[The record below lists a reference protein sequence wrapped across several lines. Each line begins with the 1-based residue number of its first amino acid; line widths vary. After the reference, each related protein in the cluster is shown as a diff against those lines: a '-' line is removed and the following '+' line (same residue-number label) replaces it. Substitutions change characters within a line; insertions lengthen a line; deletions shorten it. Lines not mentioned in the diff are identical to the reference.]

1 MIEIL
6 GVKLTYEALGF
17 IVAFVASEVIGASK
31 LKENS
36 VAQLVK
42 SLVDTLKPSRKEDE
56 KVAEVRKAAE
66 LLRDTLRGLG
76 EDV

>member
-17 IVAFVASEVIGASK
+17 LVAFVASEVIGASK

-36 VAQLVK
+36 VAQLAK
-42 SLVDTLKPSRKEDE
+42 SLIDTFRPSRKEDE
-56 KVAEVRKAAE
+56 KVVAVREATEAVLQALK
-66 LLRDTLRGLG
+66 TL
-76 EDV
+76 DD

>member
-6 GVKLTYEALGF
+6 GVKLTYEAVGF
-17 IVAFVASEVIGASK
+17 LTAFILSEVIAASK

-42 SLVDTLKPSRKEDE
+42 TLIDTFRPARKEDE
-56 KVAEVRKAAE
+56 KVVALRQAAE
-66 LLRDTLRGLG
+66 AVAAAAKALD
-76 EDV
+76 D